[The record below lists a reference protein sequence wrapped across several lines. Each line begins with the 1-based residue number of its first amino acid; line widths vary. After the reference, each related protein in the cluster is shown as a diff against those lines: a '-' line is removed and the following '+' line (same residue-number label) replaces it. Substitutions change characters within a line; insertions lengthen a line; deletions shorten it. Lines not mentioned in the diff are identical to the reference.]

1 MFGLAGSLAWLGFDG
16 TPEMAAK
23 GFDGTIVSTTCIK
36 GVLTVAPFFAA
47 STCFVASVLNRTL
60 SASRVAGST
69 RVPGLMVF
77 ASVKPI
83 TTDIADKIRQ

>member
-16 TPEMAAK
+16 TPEIAAK

-47 STCFVASVLNRTL
+47 STCFVASVLNR
-60 SASRVAGST
+60 SFE
-69 RVPGLMVF
+69 RVPGCGIDARAWFDCV
-77 ASVKPI
+77 
-83 TTDIADKIRQ
+83 RQR